1 MPFVTHQAEEH
12 DTAGLSQPRIAE
24 PDSAA
29 NAKLSHIARPAWPAL
44 VPRARSLVP
53 DPNADTISTSTQIT
67 PQERNPRHT
76 ERRVMDRRWRVCLS
90 SSSQGIWTARV
101 ADVMKMPQEDL
112 HEQRRVLQSKKK
124 RGSQP
129 PPPCPPPGVP
139 TAPAFRRSTQFEDE
153 SDAEHASSTNASD
166 ELRHEDVRRVPTS
179 CDTRRASV
187 PSEDASLATL
197 VVSLKRREQWLLS
210 KMKADSDAQGLPP
223 EQSHGDSNIG
233 STLERT

>member
-1 MPFVTHQAEEH
+1 
-12 DTAGLSQPRIAE
+12 
-24 PDSAA
+24 
-29 NAKLSHIARPAWPAL
+29 
-44 VPRARSLVP
+44 
-53 DPNADTISTSTQIT
+53 
-67 PQERNPRHT
+67 
-76 ERRVMDRRWRVCLS
+76 
-90 SSSQGIWTARV
+90 
-101 ADVMKMPQEDL
+101 MKMPQEDL
-112 HEQRRVLQSKKK
+112 QEQRRVLQSRKK

-153 SDAEHASSTNASD
+153 SDAEHVSSTNASD
-166 ELRHEDVRRVPTS
+166 ESRHEDELRRVATS
-179 CDTRRASV
+179 CDTRRDNV
-187 PSEDASLATL
+187 PSDDASLATL